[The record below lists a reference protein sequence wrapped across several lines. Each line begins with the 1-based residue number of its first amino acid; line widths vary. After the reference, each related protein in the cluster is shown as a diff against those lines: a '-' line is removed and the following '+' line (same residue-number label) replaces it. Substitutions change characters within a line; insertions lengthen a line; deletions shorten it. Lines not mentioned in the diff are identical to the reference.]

1 MSPLAWDVLAHY
13 RWLNCPVWVFS
24 EDGRHILWS
33 NPAACAYWQSEDSV
47 ALAQRDLG
55 ADAAFPVAAFAQLRS
70 ELGEQGR
77 ASLRWPGRLPLQL
90 EACLIRLP
98 AGGMG
103 ICAQGQT
110 LTTPIEPAAL
120 RGVEA
125 VLHFS
130 LAVVM
135 FSLDGLVLMQNPAA
149 LRAFPQLAQQAVGS
163 FASLFEQAWEAQSV
177 WQAAL
182 EQGVEQGERLLAAR
196 PTPRWYA
203 YSLHR
208 VLDPV
213 SGAPAML
220 LTAQDVSQRVL
231 SEQKFRVLFEQS
243 ANPMLLYDPQT
254 GRVVDGNRA
263 AAQALR
269 LAGRQQLLDADPA
282 DFYPPLQPDG
292 HASLERAAEFGQ
304 AALRA
309 GWQRFEWLFR
319 RADGTELLVEVNLS
333 PVTVDERSLL
343 FGVWHDLSFRRLIER
358 QLTEAKEQAEAASRA
373 KSQFLANMSHEIR
386 TPLNAILGMS
396 GLLQETELQPRQREW
411 LDVVRFSSEG
421 LAELVGDILDFSRIE
436 AGKLSLNQAPFD
448 LLALAQRTV
457 ALLRLTATEK
467 GLDLRL
473 EVEDGLPTCLSGDAG
488 RVRQVLVNLLGNA
501 IKFTERGEVSL
512 SLAARPLSEGRVWVE
527 MAVRDTGIGIAPAKL
542 ESIFEAFA
550 QADDSINRRYGGSG
564 LGLTI
569 SRRLVYAMGGELSVQ
584 STLQQ
589 GSVFQLRIP
598 MNLAEMPAEK
608 VDAPPAALRPL
619 RILLAEDNPLNQQ
632 LALALLARDGHA
644 VILAQDGG
652 EAIGLFAEQDFDL
665 VLMDMQMPRIDGL
678 AASRA
683 IRALPAARRV
693 PIIAMTANVMPEDR
707 ARCLAA
713 GMDDFLPKPI
723 APERLRSLLAG
734 LPLAAPDAV
743 ASTEEAAVDFD
754 PEQALAGCGGNR
766 KLLASLLSLFAAEW
780 PARRSA
786 LVACL
791 DQRDSAALA
800 EALHSLKGSLG
811 ALAFSAALQ
820 RLRGLQAHSLPAL
833 EDLIAA
839 VEAGVEAGQHWLA
852 SD

>member
-24 EDGRHILWS
+24 EDGRHILWA
-33 NPAACAYWQSEDSV
+33 NPAACAYWQATDSV

-55 ADAAFPVAAFAQLRS
+55 TDAAFPAATFAQLRT
-70 ELGEQGR
+70 ELVEQGR
-77 ASLRWPGRLPLQL
+77 AALRWPGRLPLQL

-103 ICAQGQT
+103 ICAQGQA

-196 PTPRWYA
+196 PKPRWYA

-436 AGKLSLNQAPFD
+436 AGKLSLNQTPFD

-473 EVEDGLPTCLSGDAG
+473 AVEEGLPAYLRGDAG

-501 IKFTERGEVSL
+501 IKFTERGEVCL

-527 MAVRDTGIGIAPAKL
+527 IAVRDTGIGIAPAKL

-598 MNLAEMPAEK
+598 MNLAEAPVEQAE
-608 VDAPPAALRPL
+608 APPTGVQPL

-644 VILAQDGG
+644 VTLAQDGG

-683 IRALPAARRV
+683 IRALPAKRRV
-693 PIIAMTANVMPEDR
+693 PIIAMTANVLPEDR

-723 APERLRSLLAG
+723 APERLRALLAG
-734 LPLAAPDAV
+734 LPQAALNEMASAGQAV
-743 ASTEEAAVDFD
+743 VDFD
-754 PEQALAGCGGNR
+754 AELALAACGGNR
-766 KLLASLLSLFAAEW
+766 KLLASLLSLFATEW

-786 LVACL
+786 LEACL
-791 DQRDSAALA
+791 ERRDPAALA

-820 RLRGLQAHSLPAL
+820 ALQDLPANSLPEL
-833 EDLIAA
+833 DGLIES
-839 VEAGVEAGQHWLA
+839 VEAGLAAGQHWLTNT
-852 SD
+852 